1 MVADLKTTRLS
12 WNIIITRINNLQ
24 MFLYPIKM
32 YPLIISIILIVFS
45 YMYEVIILLLLFDCL
60 WNSEIYYRGKLNNS

>member
-1 MVADLKTTRLS
+1 
-12 WNIIITRINNLQ
+12 

-45 YMYEVIILLLLFDCL
+45 YMYKVIILLLLFDCL
-60 WNSEIYYRGKLNNS
+60 WDSEIYYRGKLNNS